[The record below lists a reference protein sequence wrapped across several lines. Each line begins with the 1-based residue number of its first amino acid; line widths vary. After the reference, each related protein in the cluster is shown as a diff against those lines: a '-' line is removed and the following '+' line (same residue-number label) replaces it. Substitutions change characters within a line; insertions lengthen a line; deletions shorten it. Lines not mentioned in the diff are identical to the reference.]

1 MPAVSLLQQFN
12 DDIASAERLL
22 ALLDSEYQALSRS
35 ELTLLEEL
43 LEEKQQLLA
52 LLEQHRQQRS
62 ELLRGLQLTPDR
74 DGLQAFAQRSPQG
87 LALMESAD
95 TLSELLQRCQEA
107 NLSNGRLI
115 QHGQSS
121 VEGLLMIVRG
131 KNDTAGLYNRRGQST
146 GNIARQRPINLA

>member
-43 LEEKQQLLA
+43 LEEKQQVLTV
-52 LLEQHRQQRS
+52 LEQHRQQRS

-74 DGLQAFAQRSPQG
+74 AGLEALAQRSPQDST
-87 LALMESAD
+87 LMESAD
-95 TLSELLQRCQEA
+95 ALSDLLEHCQEA
-107 NLSNGRLI
+107 NLRNGRLI

-146 GNIARQRPINLA
+146 GNIARQRPINHA